1 MLNNNLNSKTNGEGQ
16 DVQITEQYLTDNLE
30 FRRNC
35 LNAKVEFRERKYDAD
50 LLLEANNE
58 DGIPIYETVEQRW
71 RPLTDEALNTI
82 IRRAKI
88 ALPDV
93 EGLKTNIVEYLFS
106 EDIPLF
112 DPVKQW
118 LDDLPEW
125 DGRNWVAD
133 YFGRIPGITNE
144 QIQRYGVWLRSTVAH
159 WLQLDTMHGNEN
171 IAMLIG
177 DQGCGKTIFWRRL
190 LPPELQEYFLD
201 RFNFANKFDSDMA
214 LSNNLIVNIDE
225 IDQLTPSQQPK
236 LKYALSK
243 NRVNGRGIYQK
254 TQTDRP
260 RYASFVATT
269 NNPHPLNDPTG
280 SRRFLCVLI
289 PAGKEIDNTLEIN
302 YGQLYAQV
310 VHEVRE
316 QHLHYWFD
324 MGECRAIEHDNLE
337 FQHTADLGEMLNI
350 CFRKPTTTEIVQ
362 PMGYKQIFAVLNQQY
377 PSLLPNASTKSRI
390 GRILNE
396 MGIKKDHTSHGP
408 CYFLIPKLAA

>member
-1 MLNNNLNSKTNGEGQ
+1 MLNKNLNSNTNGEGQ

-50 LLLEANNE
+50 LLLEAKNE
-58 DGIPIYETVEQRW
+58 EGTPIYETVEQRW

-118 LDDLPEW
+118 LDNLPEW

-201 RFNFANKFDSDMA
+201 HFNFANKFDSDMA
-214 LSNNLIVNIDE
+214 LFNNLIVNIDE

-260 RYASFVATT
+260 RYACFVATT

-289 PAGKEIDNTLEIN
+289 PAGKEIDNTQEIN
-302 YGQLYAQV
+302 YVQLYAQV

-316 QHLHYWFD
+316 QHLRYWFD
-324 MGECRAIEHDNLE
+324 MRECRAIERDNLE
-337 FQHTADLGEMLNI
+337 FQHTADLGEMLTI

-377 PSLLPNASTKSRI
+377 PSLQPNASTKSRI